1 MLIRRT
7 SNAYES
13 THSVM
18 SHFTLINMKTTW
30 LCSWTLRAATLVQ
43 FHTLFSTLIIF
54 PNRKPDEIGRKPDD
68 LEISSSYI
76 SHLWTY
82 LKKKKKNISRR
93 QVSSSRCLILGN
105 ELGDQLQLAH
115 SRSNETQQAVAMLL
129 SKVRMRF
136 NSRSLIPNVES
147 FY

>member
-7 SNAYES
+7 SNAYKS

-30 LCSWTLRAATLVQ
+30 LCSWTLRAAILANCSLVQ

-54 PNRKPDEIGRKPDD
+54 PNRKPDSFI
-68 LEISSSYI
+68 LEISSSYM
-76 SHLWTY
+76 SSMDVS
-82 LKKKKKNISRR
+82 KKKKKITISRR
-93 QVSSSRCLILGN
+93 QVASSRCLILGN

-115 SRSNETQQAVAMLL
+115 SRSNETQQKVAMLL

-136 NSRSLIPNVES
+136 GSRSLIPNVDH